1 MVGEKVDLLYGAEA
15 GGGLGDG
22 LDGGAVG
29 IEAGD
34 ERHPDLHGHAALGQP
49 LEVGQGQGDLA
60 AGPVEEA
67 LLIHMFEIRQ
77 QQVEVGEAGFNLVP
91 GHVQATFHRGMQ
103 PLDLAAGQQVG
114 GKCGLHEGLAA
125 GEGDPA
131 ATALEEGA
139 ISQDGGHQG
148 VQALLP
154 AAHLQRFA
162 GAEAAQP
169 FHIVGL

>member
-1 MVGEKVDLLYGAEA
+1 MVGEKVDLLHSAKA
-15 GGGLGDG
+15 GGSLGNGLYGC
-22 LDGGAVG
+22 AVG

-34 ERHPDLHGHAALGQP
+34 ERHPDLHGHAALGQT

-67 LLIHMFEIRQ
+67 LLIHVLEIRQ
-77 QQVEVGEAGFNLVP
+77 QQVEMGEAWLNLVP
-91 GHVQATFHRGMQ
+91 GHVQATFHCGMQ
-103 PLDLAAGQQVG
+103 SLGLAAGQQVG
-114 GKCGLHEGLAA
+114 SKFGLHERFTA
-125 GEGDPA
+125 GEGDSA
-131 ATALEEGA
+131 AAALEEGA
-139 ISQDGGHQG
+139 IPQDGGHQG
-148 VQALLP
+148 VQTLLP